1 MIATPDKNAVTQAG
15 EVAHA
20 VIEAADLQHLF
31 DALRQ
36 RGYELYGPTV
46 NEGAI
51 VYDRIH
57 SAADLPAGW
66 TDEQAPGYY
75 RLVRRSDGALFSYGA
90 GPHSWKRLLHPPT
103 VQLFHAKRD
112 ENGDLV
118 TVDDTPAP
126 VKRAFIGVRPCDL
139 AAIGVQDRVFLGGPF
154 VDPRYKARREGNFI
168 VAVNCSHSG
177 ANCFSMRHCA
187 LSSSRLAR
195 FSPKYRI
202 GVALGAAALLSLE
215 VFASMWLQAW
225 RTANP
230 VGERA
235 ADSLLHC
242 EVIR

>member
-1 MIATPDKNAVTQAG
+1 MAQ
-15 EVAHA
+15 
-20 VIEAADLQHLF
+20 
-31 DALRQ
+31 
-36 RGYELYGPTV
+36 GPTASFPSAQP
-46 NEGAI
+46 GAWMT
-51 VYDRIH
+51 RIA
-57 SAADLPAGW
+57 SW
-66 TDEQAPGYY
+66 
-75 RLVRRSDGALFSYGA
+75 
-90 GPHSWKRLLHPPT
+90 GPYID
-103 VQLFHAKRD
+103 V
-112 ENGDLV
+112 
-118 TVDDTPAP
+118 
-126 VKRAFIGVRPCDL
+126 L
-139 AAIGVQDRVFLGGPF
+139 AAQS
-154 VDPRYKARREGNFI
+154 N
-168 VAVNCSHSG
+168 SG